1 MPPLRGQ
8 SRAQG
13 YGDVDRIPWY
23 AFGNARERQGRH
35 FRVDCQRDDGSPGPP
50 GYGCET
56 CHSHSPLRT
65 PIRRGTHEPPLPALR
80 HWDSLRPRM
89 SPSSAWAT
97 RRPPP
102 CRPPPSP
109 SCPFDD
115 ALAHTSP
122 PVRGPA
128 RVRIATQG
136 YDRRDRGAAR
146 ATRLRTGKE
155 QADARLARTGGH
167 QARHRALPRQA
178 PRRQPLPA
186 PAQGGVSAPPSMAIA
201 AAPPMAPTPSHGH
214 PSARRAAVTPATV
227 AAGGDR
233 SRSHGVFRPAL
244 WRCEDNWEGTLRLFA
259 RYLDIHRSALVSYQR
274 FIRYE

>member
-1 MPPLRGQ
+1 MLIVNGMTGHLARLGMAVRLVTPTVP
-8 SRAQG
+8 
-13 YGDVDRIPWY
+13 YGLLSDEEPMNHRSQTTAPS
-23 AFGNARERQGRH
+23 F
-35 FRVDCQRDDGSPGPP
+35 
-50 GYGCET
+50 ET
-56 CHSHSPLRT
+56 LGLSQV
-65 PIRRGTHEPPLPALR
+65 THVAVIGLGHE
-80 HWDSLRPRM
+80 
-89 SPSSAWAT
+89 T
-97 RRPPP
+97 
-102 CRPPPSP
+102 PSP
-109 SCPFDD
+109 VQAAAIPQLPFDD

-155 QADARLARTGGH
+155 QVDARLARTGGH

-259 RYLDIHRSALVSYQR
+259 RYLDIHRSALVSCQR